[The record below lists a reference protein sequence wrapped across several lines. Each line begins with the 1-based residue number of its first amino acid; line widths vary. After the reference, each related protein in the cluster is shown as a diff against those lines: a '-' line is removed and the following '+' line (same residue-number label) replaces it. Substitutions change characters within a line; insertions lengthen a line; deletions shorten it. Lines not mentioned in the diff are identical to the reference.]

1 MSRNPVYASTAGVAR
16 HFSSLPHLLQGLTGA
31 GIKSIELGWSPP
43 LDRLALP
50 GGLRDFPAK
59 WLIHNYFPAPDQP
72 FVLNLA
78 SQNPDTLQRS
88 RALCIQAIRLC
99 AALKAPFYSVHC
111 GFLAEFDPGSLG
123 RALAFDEICDYERG
137 YGTFLESLRVLL
149 GEARACGI
157 RILVEPNVVAPF
169 NLVEGRNLLLLL
181 AEPREFTR
189 LFAEIHDDLLGVLL
203 DLGHLRVTA
212 KTLGFDKADFI
223 EAVAPTIG
231 GFHLH
236 DNDGDSDQHLPV
248 QAGSWALSVLV
259 QERFNGRPVV
269 VEAKFEG
276 AAELAK
282 HCLWLENLLNR

>member
-1 MSRNPVYASTAGVAR
+1 
-16 HFSSLPHLLQGLTGA
+16 
-31 GIKSIELGWSPP
+31 
-43 LDRLALP
+43 
-50 GGLRDFPAK
+50 
-59 WLIHNYFPAPDQP
+59 
-72 FVLNLA
+72 
-78 SQNPDTLQRS
+78 
-88 RALCIQAIRLC
+88 
-99 AALKAPFYSVHC
+99 
-111 GFLAEFDPGSLG
+111 
-123 RALAFDEICDYERG
+123 
-137 YGTFLESLRVLL
+137 
-149 GEARACGI
+149 
-157 RILVEPNVVAPF
+157 VVAPF